1 VDTLEVKHEPVENS
15 TTGSDTMSVPATSPE
30 GAHGYGREEGG
41 LSDAIRE
48 VTRYWWLW
56 LALGIAWV
64 IAALVIL
71 QFNHASITTV
81 SVILG
86 LMFAAT
92 AVEQFVLAAVADS
105 LRWLWAVFGVLFT
118 ACAVICFVEPAGTFT
133 GLANVLGFLFVCIG
147 VWWMIRAFLFKTMD
161 PTWWVGL
168 VAGILMVVLGFWT
181 SGQFF
186 LQRAYTLLVFA
197 GIWALMQGV
206 TLIVRAFQIRSIDR
220 AL

>member
-1 VDTLEVKHEPVENS
+1 MEIPVTS
-15 TTGSDTMSVPATSPE
+15 SDATYRSP
-30 GAHGYGREEGG
+30 GRTGG
-41 LSDAIRE
+41 LSGALRE
-48 VTRYWWLW
+48 FTRYWWLW
-56 LALGIAWV
+56 LVMGIAWV

-86 LMFAAT
+86 LMFAVA
-92 AVEQFVLAAVADS
+92 ALEQFALSALADT
-105 LRWLWAVFGVLFT
+105 LRWLWVAFGVLFA

-133 GLANVLGFLFVCIG
+133 GLANVLGFLFVCVGI
-147 VWWMIRAFLFKTMD
+147 WWMIRAFLLKELD
-161 PTWWVGL
+161 PTWWLGL

-197 GIWALMQGV
+197 GIWALMEGV
-206 TLIVRAFQIRSIDR
+206 TLIVRAFQIRGAGK